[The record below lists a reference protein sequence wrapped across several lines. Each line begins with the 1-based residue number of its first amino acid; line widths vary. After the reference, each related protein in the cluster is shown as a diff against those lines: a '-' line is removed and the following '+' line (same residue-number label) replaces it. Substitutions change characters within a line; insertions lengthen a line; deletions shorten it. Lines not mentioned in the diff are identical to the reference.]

1 MIIKK
6 KLKKNFESKTLQIIQ
21 ESLNDDKVLDLKIIN
36 IEKKAFFADYII
48 IASGTSKRHISTMAK
63 NLRKKVKNILNYLK
77 LCMETQ
83 VGLEINLKKTKN
95 LFVTIINMSSK
106 KNPMSILSIY
116 FSVCH

>member
-63 NLRKKVKNILNYLK
+63 NLRKKVKNILNYTPIIEGIEQSEWVLIDVNSTIVNIFK
-77 LCMETQ
+77 LETRNFYN
-83 VGLEINLKKTKN
+83 LEKLWEE
-95 LFVTIINMSSK
+95 
-106 KNPMSILSIY
+106 
-116 FSVCH
+116 

>member
-63 NLRKKVKNILNYLK
+63 NLRKKVKNILNYTPAIEGIEQSEWVLIDVNSTIVNIFK
-77 LCMETQ
+77 LETRNFYN
-83 VGLEINLKKTKN
+83 LEKLWEE
-95 LFVTIINMSSK
+95 
-106 KNPMSILSIY
+106 
-116 FSVCH
+116 

>member
-63 NLRKKVKNILNYLK
+63 NLRKKVKNILNYTPTIEGIEQSEWVLIDINSAVVNIFKPETRNFYNLEK
-77 LCMETQ
+77 LWE
-83 VGLEINLKKTKN
+83 E
-95 LFVTIINMSSK
+95 
-106 KNPMSILSIY
+106 
-116 FSVCH
+116 

>member
-63 NLRKKVKNILNYLK
+63 NLRKKVKNILNYTPTIEGIEQSDWVLIDVNSTIVNIFKPETRNFYNLEK
-77 LCMETQ
+77 LWE
-83 VGLEINLKKTKN
+83 E
-95 LFVTIINMSSK
+95 
-106 KNPMSILSIY
+106 
-116 FSVCH
+116 